1 MAHFAQLSID
11 NTVTQVIVVNN
22 ADTIDQ
28 DGNESEAIGIA
39 FCQTLLGADTRWRQT
54 SYSSRIRKNYAS
66 IGFTY
71 DEDLDAFIPP
81 KPFPSW
87 SLDSQTCQ
95 WVPPTPYP
103 TDGTRYG
110 WDEESLG
117 WIELPSLESS
127 NA

>member
-1 MAHFAQLSID
+1 MAHFAQLSSN
-11 NTVTQVIVVNN
+11 NTVCQVIVVNN

-39 FCQTLLGADTRWRQT
+39 FCQTLLGADTRWIQT
-54 SYSSRIRKNYAS
+54 SYNGRIRKNYAG

-87 SLDSQTCQ
+87 VLNEDTCL
-95 WVPPTPYP
+95 WESPLPMPN
-103 TDGTRYG
+103 DGQKYQ
-110 WDEESLG
+110 WDEDQG
-117 WIELPSLESS
+117 QWIPDL
-127 NA
+127 AA